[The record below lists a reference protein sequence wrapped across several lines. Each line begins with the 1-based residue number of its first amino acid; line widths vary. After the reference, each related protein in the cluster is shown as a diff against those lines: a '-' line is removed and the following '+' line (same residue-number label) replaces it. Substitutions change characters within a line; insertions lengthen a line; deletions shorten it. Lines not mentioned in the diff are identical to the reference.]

1 MCFEKSKTSRDLGKM
16 AIKQNGR
23 DDLRDGPDQ
32 GGFCQFAGGLNHPQ
46 QGCSDDDVGAAAERK

>member
-1 MCFEKSKTSRDLGKM
+1 M
-16 AIKQNGR
+16 AIKQDGR

-46 QGCSDDDVGAAAERK
+46 QGCNDDDVGAAAERK